1 LNKTIAGY
9 ILKWMKGLTLHTQSN
24 RGFNTLEFG
33 IIVAIVMFIVTGV
46 FDLYMLFKA
55 RSTISD
61 TTEMVGDLVAALPP
75 SSSSSTALNTQ
86 VMNSA
91 SEFIREIFPR
101 AQLGCTGD
109 FCYQIDLTLSGASL
123 PPGSFTVTGSI
134 EMPTL
139 VLGGRKTLSARAM
152 RRFESSYAPTT
163 QLLELV
169 DPNG

>member
-1 LNKTIAGY
+1 
-9 ILKWMKGLTLHTQSN
+9 MKGFNINTPSR

-33 IIVAIVMFIVTGV
+33 LTVVIVIFVVTGV

-61 TTEMVGDLVAALPP
+61 TTEMVGDLIAALPP
-75 SSSSSTALNTQ
+75 SSSSSTVLNTQ

-91 SEFIREIFPR
+91 SDFIQEIFPR
-101 AQLGCTGD
+101 AQLGCTED

-123 PPGSFTVTGSI
+123 PPGSFVVTGSI
-134 EMPTL
+134 KMPTL
-139 VLGGRKTLSARAM
+139 VLGGSKTLSARAI
-152 RRFESSYAPTT
+152 RRFELSYAPTT

-169 DPNG
+169 DPNDPTN